1 MDSKGYLQ
9 NTNEKFINSK
19 KEKEVLYD
27 TLLLLLYLIECSLY
41 YTYYFMWKYD
51 YIELD
56 LVKQMLTYMIKWQ

>member
-27 TLLLLLYLIECSLY
+27 TLLLLYLIECSLY

>member
-27 TLLLLLYLIECSLY
+27 TLLLLYLIECSLY

-56 LVKQMLTYMIKWQ
+56 LVKQMLTDMI

>member
-1 MDSKGYLQ
+1 VDSKGYLQ

-51 YIELD
+51 YI
-56 LVKQMLTYMIKWQ
+56 

>member
-56 LVKQMLTYMIKWQ
+56 LVKQMLTDMI

>member
-1 MDSKGYLQ
+1 MKNLLIQ
-9 NTNEKFINSK
+9 K

-56 LVKQMLTYMIKWQ
+56 LVKQMLTDMI